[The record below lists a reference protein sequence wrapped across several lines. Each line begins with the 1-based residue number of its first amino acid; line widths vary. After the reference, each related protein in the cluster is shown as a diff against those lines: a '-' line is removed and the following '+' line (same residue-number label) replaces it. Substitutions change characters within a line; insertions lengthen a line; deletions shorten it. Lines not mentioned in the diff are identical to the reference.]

1 VTDLKLFRIDDGRAS
16 ELTSRSFALERNL
29 QTLIEA
35 NMETTFGV
43 RFLATEYTTG
53 KVHRGR
59 IDSLGLDENGSPVI
73 FEYKR
78 TSNENVINQGLFYL
92 DWLMD
97 HKGEF
102 QILVASRLGAATAE
116 SIEWSAP
123 RLICVANDFT
133 RYDEYAVRQIDRNV
147 ELVRYRDFG
156 PDLLAIELVT
166 SVSTETTATTR
177 KPLPIGLSAPA
188 PGVPGKKSS
197 RSKTVSEL
205 LAQADPELAAL
216 YEKFETF
223 ALSLGDDVVKN
234 ERSLYFAFRRL
245 KNFAC
250 VEVHPTSKNL
260 LVYLKLDPASV
271 EFIEGFSRDVSKI
284 GHFGTGDLE
293 LRIGNTANW
302 PLVEELTRQAY
313 AAN

>member
-1 VTDLKLFRIDDGRAS
+1 VTDLKLFRIHSGRAS
-16 ELTSRSFALERNL
+16 ELPSRSFALERNL
-29 QTLIEA
+29 QTLIEE

-102 QILVASRLGAATAE
+102 QILVASRLGATAAE
-116 SIEWSAP
+116 CIDWSAP

-177 KPLPIGLSAPA
+177 KALPSSATASPA
-188 PGVPGKKSS
+188 APGKKTS

-205 LAQADPELAAL
+205 LAQADRELAAL

-250 VEVHPTSKNL
+250 VEVHPSSKNL
-260 LVYLKLDPASV
+260 LVYLKLAPESV
-271 EFIEGFSRDVSKI
+271 ELVEGFSRDVSKI

-293 LRIGNTANW
+293 LRISSTANW
-302 PLVEELTRQAY
+302 PLVEEFTRQAY

>member
-1 VTDLKLFRIDDGRAS
+1 
-16 ELTSRSFALERNL
+16 
-29 QTLIEA
+29 
-35 NMETTFGV
+35 METTFGV

-102 QILVASRLGAATAE
+102 QILVASRLGTATAE
-116 SIEWSAP
+116 SIDWSAP

-156 PDLLAIELVT
+156 SDLLAIELVT

-177 KPLPIGLSAPA
+177 KTSQSSATASPVAPA
-188 PGVPGKKSS
+188 KKSS
-197 RSKTVSEL
+197 RSKTVTEL
-205 LAQADPELAAL
+205 LGQADHELAAL

-260 LVYLKLDPASV
+260 LIYLKLPPESV
-271 EFIEGFSRDVSKI
+271 ELVEGFSRDVSKI

-293 LRIGNTANW
+293 LRISSTANW
-302 PLVEELTRQAY
+302 SLVEELTRQAY

>member
-1 VTDLKLFRIDDGRAS
+1 MADLKLFRIDGGRAS
-16 ELTSRSFALERNL
+16 ELPSRSFALERNL
-29 QTLIEA
+29 QTLIEE
-35 NMETTFGV
+35 NMEVTFGV
-43 RFLATEYTTG
+43 RYLATEYSTG

-102 QILVASRLGAATAE
+102 QILVTSRLGPAAADG
-116 SIEWSAP
+116 IDWSAP

-156 PDLLAIELVT
+156 SDLLAIELVT
-166 SVSTETTATTR
+166 SVTTETTATTR
-177 KPLPIGLSAPA
+177 KTPQDIATV
-188 PGVPGKKSS
+188 VPVQPDKKTS
-197 RSKTVSEL
+197 RSKTVAEL
-205 LAQADPELAAL
+205 LAQADPQLAGL
-216 YEKFETF
+216 YEKFEAF
-223 ALSLGDDVVKN
+223 ALSLGDDVVRN

-250 VEVHPTSKNL
+250 VEVHPSSRNL
-260 LVYLKLDPASV
+260 LVYLKLDPLSV
-271 EFIEGFSRDVSKI
+271 ELIEGFSRDVSKI

-293 LRIGNTANW
+293 LRVSSTANW

>member
-1 VTDLKLFRIDDGRAS
+1 M
-16 ELTSRSFALERNL
+16 
-29 QTLIEA
+29 EA
-35 NMETTFGV
+35 TFGV
-43 RFLATEYTTG
+43 RYLATEYSTG

-102 QILVASRLGAATAE
+102 QILVAAKLGADNAQ
-116 SIEWSAP
+116 SIDWSAP

-133 RYDEYAVRQIDRNV
+133 RYDEHAVRQIDRNV

-166 SVSTETTATTR
+166 SVSTETTATRR
-177 KPLPIGLSAPA
+177 KPSPAGMVAP
-188 PGVPGKKSS
+188 PVVPEKKSS
-197 RSKTVSEL
+197 RSKTVTEL
-205 LAQADPELAAL
+205 LGHADQELTDL

-234 ERSLYFAFRRL
+234 ERALYFAFRRL

-250 VEVHPTSKNL
+250 VEVHPTSRNL
-260 LVYLKLDPASV
+260 LVYLKLSPDSV
-271 EFIEGFSRDVSKI
+271 ELTEGFSRDVSNI

-293 LRIGNTANW
+293 LRINSTAHW
-302 PLVEELTRQAY
+302 PLVEDLTRQAY

>member
-1 VTDLKLFRIDDGRAS
+1 MADLKLFRIESGKAS
-16 ELTSRSFALERNL
+16 ELTSRSFALERDL
-29 QTLIEA
+29 QTLIEE
-35 NMETTFGV
+35 NMEVTFGV
-43 RFLATEYTTG
+43 RYLATEYSTG

-73 FEYKR
+73 FEFKR
-78 TSNENVINQGLFYL
+78 TSNENVINQGLYYL

-97 HKGEF
+97 HRGEF
-102 QILVASRLGAATAE
+102 QILVAARLGPATAE
-116 SIEWSAP
+116 SIDWSAP

-156 PDLLAIELVT
+156 SDLLAIELVT
-166 SVSTETTATTR
+166 SVSSQTSATSR
-177 KPLPIGLSAPA
+177 KMSSGSAFPS
-188 PGVPGKKSS
+188 PTDGKKSS

-205 LAQADPELAAL
+205 LAQADHELAAL
-216 YEKFETF
+216 YEKFEIF
-223 ALSLGDDVVKN
+223 ALSLGDDVIKN

-250 VEVHPTSKNL
+250 VEVHPNTKNL
-260 LVYLKLDPASV
+260 LIYLKVDPESV
-271 EFIEGFSRDVSKI
+271 DLVDGFSRDVSKI

-293 LRIGNTANW
+293 LRVSSMAHW

-313 AAN
+313 LAN

>member
-1 VTDLKLFRIDDGRAS
+1 V
-16 ELTSRSFALERNL
+16 ALERNL
-29 QTLIEA
+29 QTLIEE

-43 RFLATEYTTG
+43 RFLASEYTTG
-53 KVHRGR
+53 KIHRGR

-78 TSNENVINQGLFYL
+78 STNENVINQGLFYL

-102 QILVASRLGAATAE
+102 QILVSGRLGTDAAAG
-116 SIEWSAP
+116 IDWSAP

-156 PDLLAIELVT
+156 SELLAIELVT
-166 SVSTETTATTR
+166 SVSTETTAVAR
-177 KPLPIGLSAPA
+177 KRSADPVTAASGGPA
-188 PGVPGKKSS
+188 AQGRKTS
-197 RSKTVSEL
+197 RPKTVAEL
-205 LAQADPELAAL
+205 LAQAGPGLAAL

-250 VEVHPTSKNL
+250 VEVHPSSGNL
-260 LVYLKLDPASV
+260 LVYLKLDPATV
-271 EFIEGFSRDVSKI
+271 ELQEGFSRDVSSI

-293 LRIGNTANW
+293 LRVSDDSRWT
-302 PLVEELTRQAY
+302 LVEELTRQAY
-313 AAN
+313 TAN

>member
-1 VTDLKLFRIDDGRAS
+1 MDGGRAS
-16 ELTSRSFALERNL
+16 ELPAGSFALERNL
-29 QTLIEA
+29 QSLIEE
-35 NMETTFGV
+35 NMEVTFGV
-43 RFLATEYTTG
+43 RYLATEYSTG

-102 QILVASRLGAATAE
+102 QILVASRLGATTAE
-116 SIEWSAP
+116 SIDWSAP

-156 PDLLAIELVT
+156 SDLFAIELVT
-166 SVSTETTATTR
+166 SVSTETTATTQ
-177 KPLPIGLSAPA
+177 KAS
-188 PGVPGKKSS
+188 PGSTNAVPMAPGKKSS
-197 RSKTVSEL
+197 RSKTVNEL
-205 LAQADPELAAL
+205 LGQADPELAAL
-216 YEKFETF
+216 YAKFEAF

-260 LVYLKLDPASV
+260 LVYLKLAPESV
-271 EFIEGFSRDVSKI
+271 ELMEGFSRDVSKI

-293 LRIGNTANW
+293 LRISSTANW